1 MLISYK
7 ELATLCFLLI
17 LVLAAL
23 FFYTRNIGGKKGFL
37 GLAVLLL
44 FSYSVGLLYELQY
57 LKDARLFLIFFYLQG
72 TLAATSLFFFLS
84 QHTTLISW
92 HKFPKSL
99 LFLVEPLIAI
109 SLVLYA
115 VPAEMTIELYA
126 RELPLS
132 KHAIWQEAHNFYLV
146 VILLLTT
153 TLVVPYLSFGTK
165 VPQKAARSVLF
176 ATLFPLAALLFF
188 REPIGG
194 KLFQIHMYAFTF
206 SSIVL
211 GAYLFKTSLGN
222 LPLITR
228 DHAVENMNEGWVLL
242 DTKNRI
248 VDVNPSAE
256 RILYTSKAKVYGKDA
271 KVIFARWPN
280 IAKSLEAQQEFD
292 GKGSLSIEGRIR
304 YLHVRIF
311 RIQDNEES
319 VSGRLILLRDHTDRR
334 QADAARQDARD
345 EMFSLLHSISGA
357 ASRSENIN
365 DFIVATMYQLSYSF
379 ETKAIAIFLVDKEL
393 HKDHFL
399 LVAHQ
404 GIAPGNVKQI
414 AYLDQSYPL
423 ISQIAKTQQPI
434 LIKDT
439 KGDPNIPNILRDAF
453 DGHLL
458 VVPIIDE
465 DDFVG
470 LLLMT
475 RENISFSDDEIIRL
489 EIASRQVG
497 SFVENNRRRH
507 IASTLAERQRL
518 IRDLHDSVTQRL
530 YGLVMMTESARLGI
544 STGAINNPEELVSQ
558 LGFDARQALKEMR
571 LFLYK
576 LQPVDIERNGFISSL
591 LHRLEAVEGRAGLD
605 TKLDIDQT
613 VILSL
618 EEQVHLYLIAQ
629 EVLNN
634 IIKHANASMVRVIF
648 KKARVNIHL
657 KISDDGKG
665 FDPKEAS
672 RSGLGMK
679 NIRERAKIIGAKVK
693 IDSAPGEGSM
703 VSVVVR
709 QDDAQS
715 EKAKGERV

>member
-1 MLISYK
+1 
-7 ELATLCFLLI
+7 
-17 LVLAAL
+17 
-23 FFYTRNIGGKKGFL
+23 
-37 GLAVLLL
+37 
-44 FSYSVGLLYELQY
+44 
-57 LKDARLFLIFFYLQG
+57 
-72 TLAATSLFFFLS
+72 
-84 QHTTLISW
+84 
-92 HKFPKSL
+92 
-99 LFLVEPLIAI
+99 
-109 SLVLYA
+109 
-115 VPAEMTIELYA
+115 MTIELYA

-357 ASRSENIN
+357 ASRS
-365 DFIVATMYQLSYSF
+365 
-379 ETKAIAIFLVDKEL
+379 
-393 HKDHFL
+393 
-399 LVAHQ
+399 
-404 GIAPGNVKQI
+404 
-414 AYLDQSYPL
+414 
-423 ISQIAKTQQPI
+423 
-434 LIKDT
+434 
-439 KGDPNIPNILRDAF
+439 
-453 DGHLL
+453 
-458 VVPIIDE
+458 
-465 DDFVG
+465 
-470 LLLMT
+470 
-475 RENISFSDDEIIRL
+475 
-489 EIASRQVG
+489 
-497 SFVENNRRRH
+497 
-507 IASTLAERQRL
+507 
-518 IRDLHDSVTQRL
+518 
-530 YGLVMMTESARLGI
+530 
-544 STGAINNPEELVSQ
+544 
-558 LGFDARQALKEMR
+558 
-571 LFLYK
+571 
-576 LQPVDIERNGFISSL
+576 
-591 LHRLEAVEGRAGLD
+591 
-605 TKLDIDQT
+605 
-613 VILSL
+613 
-618 EEQVHLYLIAQ
+618 
-629 EVLNN
+629 
-634 IIKHANASMVRVIF
+634 
-648 KKARVNIHL
+648 
-657 KISDDGKG
+657 
-665 FDPKEAS
+665 
-672 RSGLGMK
+672 
-679 NIRERAKIIGAKVK
+679 
-693 IDSAPGEGSM
+693 
-703 VSVVVR
+703 
-709 QDDAQS
+709 
-715 EKAKGERV
+715 